1 MLAAMAK
8 SLVAFLPRPAAGHM
22 PLILGLALGAAPRHL
37 AQAAVPEQMTTG
49 FPVSPLTPATFPIVG
64 LAGIE
69 LGEHRRFTMPS
80 VIRVDAV
87 NQKGISPP
95 LPDPAQTAIWVRA
108 ACDCVAEVSP
118 GPPLKR
124 FRCQCRAARSQN
136 RTARAVNKTMGAEIL
151 LILLGWRLASQLPF
165 TSGYVTR

>member
-1 MLAAMAK
+1 MAK

-37 AQAAVPEQMTTG
+37 TQAAVLEQMTTG

-108 ACDCVAEVSP
+108 AWGWGGGGGPRPPPEGPAPRATGDVGGGGVRGGGRSPPRPAAEALPMPVPRSP
-118 GPPLKR
+118 VPEPDGPR
-124 FRCQCRAARSQN
+124 
-136 RTARAVNKTMGAEIL
+136 
-151 LILLGWRLASQLPF
+151 
-165 TSGYVTR
+165 